1 MRDRF
6 LEDGKTLKQV
16 LGDLMKKSHMDEK
29 ILVIELKDRWEELAG
44 SLVARHTL
52 ELSIFKS
59 KLTIR
64 LDSAPLKQEVN
75 YRKKALLDKINNG
88 MGKIVVTEIVIK

>member
-1 MRDRF
+1 MDRF
-6 LEDGKTLKQV
+6 LEDGKPLKNV
-16 LGDLMKKSHMDEK
+16 LGDLMKKSHLDQKLLKM
-29 ILVIELKDRWEELAG
+29 ELTDRWEELAG

-52 ELSIFKS
+52 ELSVFKD

-75 YRKKALLDKINNG
+75 YRKKALLDKINLG
-88 MGKIVVTEIVIK
+88 LGCVVITTLIIN

>member
-1 MRDRF
+1 MDRF
-6 LEDGKTLKQV
+6 LEDGKPLKNV
-16 LGDLMKKSHMDEK
+16 LGDLMKKSHLDQKLLKM
-29 ILVIELKDRWEELAG
+29 ELTDRWEELAG

-52 ELSIFKS
+52 ELSVFKD

-75 YRKKALLDKINNG
+75 YRKKALLDKINLG
-88 MGKIVVTEIVIK
+88 LGRVVITTLIIN

>member
-1 MRDRF
+1 MDRF

-16 LGDLMKKSHMDEK
+16 LGDLMKKSHLDEK
-29 ILVIELKDRWEELAG
+29 LLRIEINDRWEELAG

-52 ELSIFKS
+52 ELLIFKR
-59 KLTIR
+59 KLTIH

-75 YRKKALLDKINNG
+75 YRKKALLDKINKG
-88 MGKIVVTEIVIK
+88 LGRIVISDIVIK